1 MPDTVKDGLPIYL
14 HTGMKENEV
23 GYVSIATFPSQS
35 SVFISYC
42 ELVLATKNG
51 LIETSLV

>member
-1 MPDTVKDGLPIYL
+1 MPGTVKDGLPIDL
-14 HTGMKENEV
+14 HIEMKENEV

-35 SVFISYC
+35 PVFISYC
-42 ELVLATKNG
+42 ELVLVTKNG

>member
-1 MPDTVKDGLPIYL
+1 MPDTVKDGLPIDL

-35 SVFISYC
+35 PVFISYC